1 MNSLHK
7 FEPKGI
13 VKTAATAAL
22 CAALFAVVGCGP
34 RDGQKEFA
42 AAKTAYSVRDF
53 AKAEKLLNQSLK
65 LTADNVDALIYLAR
79 VKLELGEIS
88 AAQEVLAQ
96 AEALA
101 PKDVDIH
108 LLGAQIAY
116 HAKNYDKAKAQY
128 GALAQDANLSVVL
141 RAQAL
146 AGLGVVEMTKN
157 EFDLARISF
166 LKAIR
171 LDRRNASARYHLGLL
186 YRDGFG
192 FNDAALEQFETFVR
206 LEVLADARVQKV
218 QRTLIPQLKEAIAR
232 QAMERPGAQK
242 RDSAA
247 SSAALSRAEAARK
260 KNDYKTAKKEYA
272 KAFES
277 DVLSYPAALGLA
289 EMWAKTDASVA
300 GQRKTLEYYRAA
312 CALKASAVRTFVA
325 TGNLAYKLASYATA
339 VDSYSR
345 AVAANPSDLSAIDG
359 LIRSLQKV
367 GGRRKDA
374 AAYQAYRD
382 LIANSRKR

>member
-382 LIANSRKR
+382 LIADSRKR

>member
-101 PKDVDIH
+101 PKDVDIL